1 MTYSPTALW
10 SALIAALILV
20 GSGCSLTPQMD
31 APEAEATL
39 PDAYNTPLVEGGP
52 LYAEDDSTRFDPADW
67 WTAFDDPALN
77 TLIDT
82 ALVRNLDL
90 ERTRAVVNEIASQ
103 FRIARAPLFPQA
115 TVNGS
120 YNRQAQPSN
129 TGIGGALGGG
139 GGGNVPDRF
148 TFDTYS
154 LSLSLSYELDFW
166 GRLRNQRGAALE
178 RFMGS
183 VDAVQTARQQV
194 IAQTISTYFEVATL
208 ERQIALGEET
218 IRVLQERVD
227 LAEDRYNRGLVRS
240 FEVYALR
247 QELQAAQAE
256 QPQRESQLADA
267 RGRLSVTLGQ
277 FVGDVDEAVM
287 QAARS
292 APRDEVLADL
302 QPVPPG
308 LPSDLLMARPD
319 LRADARELNA
329 AQREIGVARA
339 NRLPSFSLTGEGGVQ
354 NSTLDDL
361 LNIDQRFTSL
371 VASVAAPV
379 FQAGRLRAEQDAAEA
394 RYVQARATYEQ
405 TLLTALQE
413 VHAALTAY
421 EKQQEQYALVQDQLE
436 QAEASASD
444 QMRRYERGIGDYAAT
459 LDAERTRLQ
468 VAQRLAA
475 AEEAL
480 VGSRIAVHRALGG
493 AWVAP
498 PETDDPRLFRGDY
511 RPEAV
516 SQAMPAPSPDRA
528 RP

>member
-1 MTYSPTALW
+1 MMRFLRSLIGCSLLAASLAL
-10 SALIAALILV
+10 AA
-20 GSGCSLTPQMD
+20 GCSLTPQMET
-31 APEAEATL
+31 PNAEADL
-39 PDAYNTPLVEGGP
+39 PAAYDTPLLEGGP
-52 LYAEDDSTRFDPADW
+52 LFTEDDSTRFDPVDW

-77 TLIDT
+77 ALIDT

-90 ERTRAVVNEIASQ
+90 ERTRAVVDEIASQ

-115 TVNGS
+115 TATGS
-120 YNRQAQPSN
+120 YNRQSQPAN
-129 TGIGGALGGG
+129 VGIGGALGGDA
-139 GGGNVPDRF
+139 PDDARIDRF

-166 GRLRNQRGAALE
+166 GRLRNQRGAALD

-194 IAQTISTYFEVATL
+194 IAQTISTYFEVAAL
-208 ERQIALGEET
+208 ERQIQLGEEA

-227 LAEDRYNRGLVRS
+227 LAEDRYDRGLVRS

-277 FVGDVDEAVM
+277 FAGNVDEALM

-292 APRDEVLADL
+292 APRNEVLADL

-308 LPSDLLMARPD
+308 LPSDLLLARPD

-371 VASVAAPV
+371 VASIAAPV
-379 FQAGRLRAEQDAAEA
+379 FQAGRLRAEQRAAEA

-436 QAEASASD
+436 QATSNASN
-444 QMRRYERGIGDYAAT
+444 QMRRYERGIGDYATA

-468 VAQRLAA
+468 TAQRLTT

-480 VGSRIAVHRALGG
+480 VGSRIALHRALGG

-498 PETDDPRLFRGDY
+498 PEADDPRLFRDVY
-511 RPEAV
+511 RSPTAD
-516 SQAMPAPSPDRA
+516 APTD
-528 RP
+528 

>member
-1 MTYSPTALW
+1 MTYSPTALC
-10 SALIAALILV
+10 SALVAALFLV

-31 APEAEATL
+31 SPETEATL
-39 PDAYNTPLVEGGP
+39 PDAYDTPLVEDGP
-52 LYAEDDSTRFDPADW
+52 LYAENDSTRLDPVRW

-77 TLIDT
+77 ALIDT

-90 ERTRAVVNEIASQ
+90 ERTRAVVDEIASQ

-115 TVNGS
+115 TANGS
-120 YNRQAQPSN
+120 YNRQTQPAN

-139 GGGNVPDRF
+139 GAPDGSVPDRF

-154 LSLSLSYELDFW
+154 LSLALSYELDFW

-208 ERQIALGEET
+208 EREIRLGEET

-227 LAEDRYNRGLVRS
+227 LAEDRYDRGLVRS

-292 APRDEVLADL
+292 APRDEVLATL

-329 AQREIGVARA
+329 ARREIGVARA

-394 RYVQARATYEQ
+394 RYTQARATYEQ

-436 QAEASASD
+436 EAESSASN
-444 QMRRYERGIGDYAAT
+444 QMRRYERGIGDYATA

-468 VAQRLAA
+468 AAQRLTA

-480 VGSRIAVHRALGG
+480 VGSRIALHRALGG

-498 PETDDPRLFRGDY
+498 PESDDPRLFRDTY
-511 RPEAV
+511 RPDA
-516 SQAMPAPSPDRA
+516 AADTA
-528 RP
+528 D

>member
-1 MTYSPTALW
+1 MTYSPTALC
-10 SALIAALILV
+10 SAFLAALFLV
-20 GSGCSLTPQMD
+20 GSGCALTPQMD
-31 APEAEATL
+31 PPTAEATL
-39 PDAYNTPLVEGGP
+39 PDAYDTPLVEGGP
-52 LYAEDDSTRFDPADW
+52 LYAEDDSTRFDPVNW

-77 TLIDT
+77 ALIDT

-90 ERTRAVVNEIASQ
+90 ERTRAVVDEIASR
-103 FRIARAPLFPQA
+103 FRIARAPLFPQVTA
-115 TVNGS
+115 NGN
-120 YNRQAQPSN
+120 YNRQSQPAN

-139 GGGNVPDRF
+139 GGSGAVPDRF

-178 RFMGS
+178 RFLGS

-208 ERQIALGEET
+208 ERQMALGQET

-227 LAEDRYNRGLVRS
+227 LAEDRYDRGLVRS

-256 QPQRESQLADA
+256 QPARESQLADA
-267 RGRLSVTLGQ
+267 RGRLSVILGQ
-277 FVGDVDEAVM
+277 FIGNVDEAVM

-292 APRDEVLADL
+292 APRDAVLATL

-319 LRADARELNA
+319 VRADARELNA

-339 NRLPSFSLTGEGGVQ
+339 NRLPRFSLTGEGGVQ

-361 LNIDQRFTSL
+361 LNIDQRFTTL
-371 VASVAAPV
+371 IASIAAPV

-394 RYVQARATYEQ
+394 RYTQARATYEQ

-421 EKQQEQYALVQDQLE
+421 EKQQEQYALVQNQLE
-436 QAEASASD
+436 EAEASASN
-444 QMRRYERGIGDYAAT
+444 QMRRYERGIGDYATA

-468 VAQRLAA
+468 AAQRLTA

-480 VGSRIAVHRALGG
+480 VGSRIALHRALGG

-498 PETDDPRLFRGDY
+498 PETDDPRLFRDTY
-511 RPEAV
+511 RPDA
-516 SQAMPAPSPDRA
+516 APETA
-528 RP
+528 N

>member
-1 MTYSPTALW
+1 ML
-10 SALIAALILV
+10 LV
-20 GSGCSLTPQMD
+20 GSGCALTPQMD
-31 APEAEATL
+31 PPDAEAQL
-39 PDAYNTPLVEGGP
+39 PDAYDTPLVEGGP
-52 LYAEDDSTRFDPADW
+52 LYAEDDSTRFNPVNW
-67 WTAFDDPALN
+67 WTAFDAPALN
-77 TLIDT
+77 ALIDT

-90 ERTRAVVNEIASQ
+90 ERTRAVVDEIASQ

-115 TVNGS
+115 TANGN
-120 YNRQAQPSN
+120 YNRQSQPAN

-139 GGGNVPDRF
+139 GGSGAVPDRF

-194 IAQTISTYFEVATL
+194 IAQTISTYFEVAAL

-218 IRVLQERVD
+218 IRVLQQRVD
-227 LAEDRYNRGLVRS
+227 LAEDRYDRGLVRS

-267 RGRLSVTLGQ
+267 RGRLSVILGQ
-277 FVGDVDEAVM
+277 FVGNVDEAVM

-292 APRDEVLADL
+292 APRDAVLADL

-319 LRADARELNA
+319 VRADARELNA

-361 LNIDQRFTSL
+361 LNIDQRFTTL
-371 VASVAAPV
+371 IASVAAPV

-394 RYVQARATYEQ
+394 RYTQARATYEQ

-421 EKQQEQYALVQDQLE
+421 EKQQEQYALVRDQLE
-436 QAEASASD
+436 QAEASAYN
-444 QMRRYERGIGDYAAT
+444 QMRRYERGIGDYATA

-468 VAQRLAA
+468 AEQRLTA

-480 VGSRIAVHRALGG
+480 VGSRIALHRALGG

-498 PETDDPRLFRGDY
+498 PESDDPRLFRGTY
-511 RPEAV
+511 RPDGA
-516 SQAMPAPSPDRA
+516 ADTAN
-528 RP
+528 